1 MSYTFMDPEKI
12 KQILSA
18 EQDVITPAITQEL
31 KLYEAAQCP
40 VCSHVGAK
48 KVVRAP
54 KLAVTEQG
62 VTVVQTPFSAG
73 SPLIQGHAQCLT
85 CHTEYSPTTGV
96 VIKMSEPVLTHP
108 GLSLGDD

>member
-12 KQILSA
+12 RQILSS
-18 EQDVITPAITQEL
+18 EQDVITPAVTQESQ
-31 KLYEAAQCP
+31 LYETAQCP

-54 KLAVTEQG
+54 KLAITKDGISVI
-62 VTVVQTPFSAG
+62 QTPFSSG

-85 CHTEYSPTTGV
+85 CHTEYSPRTGV
-96 VIKMSEPVLTHP
+96 IIKADEPVLTHP
-108 GLSLGDD
+108 GLDLGDD